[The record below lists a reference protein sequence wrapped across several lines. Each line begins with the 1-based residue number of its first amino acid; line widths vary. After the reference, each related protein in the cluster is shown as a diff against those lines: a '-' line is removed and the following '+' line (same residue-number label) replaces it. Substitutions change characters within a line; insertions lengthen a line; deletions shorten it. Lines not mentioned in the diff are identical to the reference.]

1 MAPKQFKTLN
11 SFFFFGDKRL
21 KKKNLLFRDKIIK
34 FGLKFIPC
42 PSILKVDPT
51 N

>member
-11 SFFFFGDKRL
+11 RFFFGDKRF
-21 KKKNLLFRDKIIK
+21 KKKILLFRDKIIK